1 MDLVHLEDTVTGSCV
16 SGQCVENLHNNME
29 IEESMLRQKHCEP
42 IKNLPA
48 ITICDRKCC
57 SFVNRELPFIK
68 ICPER
73 GRYRVGPFLMPRPFG
88 IEEESLIN
96 FCMDDDLKK
105 GEMLFQTNFYGI
117 TRNDIMSLSPRSIIN
132 MKVVSAVSELLSAET
147 TVNVGQSKFNLFLP
161 AYNTLQDHVGGEYR
175 NASVAGGK
183 FIPAD
188 LYAKSIRPW
197 EKIFVPVNCGHGCWY
212 MLVIVISEMRVEIL
226 DPLPTSMCMHY
237 NIAICKRLLRSIEM
251 MLDHGGSNVNS
262 SSLKLMDFSVDYTRQ
277 PCICSEY
284 DCALYIMLM
293 MERHNMRSTLNDA
306 EFQSDVERAR
316 FVIKLITCS
325 FNFLKDK
332 VRSSAEMHQ
341 RRIDVAEH
349 NAGEAIQKRRLHQLR
364 RSRRMGHGP
373 RR

>member
-1 MDLVHLEDTVTGSCV
+1 MCIHTPGINEHSGQGSLTISGAQHMDLVQELDTVTRSCV
-16 SGQCVENLHNNME
+16 AGQCVENLHNNME

-57 SFVNRELPFIK
+57 SFVNQELPFIK

-73 GRYRVGPFLMPRPFG
+73 GRYRVGPFLMPSPFG

-132 MKVVSAVSELLSAET
+132 MKVVSAVSELLSAQT

-175 NASVAGGK
+175 DASAAVGK
-183 FIPAD
+183 FIPSD
-188 LYAKSIRPW
+188 LYAKNIRSW
-197 EKIFVPVNCGHGCWY
+197 EKIFIPVNCGHGCWY
-212 MLVIVISEMRVEIL
+212 MLVLVISEMRVEIL

-237 NIAICKRLLRSIEM
+237 NIAICKRL
-251 MLDHGGSNVNS
+251 
-262 SSLKLMDFSVDYTRQ
+262 
-277 PCICSEY
+277 
-284 DCALYIMLM
+284 
-293 MERHNMRSTLNDA
+293 
-306 EFQSDVERAR
+306 
-316 FVIKLITCS
+316 
-325 FNFLKDK
+325 
-332 VRSSAEMHQ
+332 VR
-341 RRIDVAEH
+341 I
-349 NAGEAIQKRRLHQLR
+349 LC
-364 RSRRMGHGP
+364 
-373 RR
+373 